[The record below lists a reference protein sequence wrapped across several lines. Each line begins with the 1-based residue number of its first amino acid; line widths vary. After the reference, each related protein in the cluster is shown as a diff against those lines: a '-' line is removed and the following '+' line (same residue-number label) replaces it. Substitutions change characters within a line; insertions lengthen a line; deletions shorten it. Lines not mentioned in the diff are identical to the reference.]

1 MASEVTLTID
11 TRQMQAAL
19 AQYLERSRH
28 SIAFVINRKM
38 FHIAKRAYDLTPVAK
53 RQRILETFNVSQRER
68 VVKKGKHIGKIRRVT
83 NYSGI
88 TRSAYRIM
96 NWKRRKK
103 GLPGA
108 ARAEALRLVKQM
120 IAGRLRAVGTLR
132 SGWVG
137 AVVKL
142 KDALNEAF
150 EPYIKNVVK
159 QRGTAKLARPKSKNP
174 TGEIAYR
181 IVLKKKSG
189 EQIDPRV
196 VSALQKA
203 FDDEAS
209 DTVRHLASEL
219 QKEADKVNAR

>member
-53 RQRILETFNVSQRER
+53 RQHILDTFNVSQRER
-68 VVKKGKHIGKIRRVT
+68 TVKKGKHAGKIRRVT
-83 NYSGI
+83 NYSGL

-103 GLPGA
+103 GLPSA
-108 ARAEALRLVKQM
+108 ARSEALKLTKKM
-120 IAGRLRAVGTLR
+120 IASRLRAVGSLK
-132 SGWVG
+132 SGWIG
-137 AVVKL
+137 AIVKL
-142 KDALNEAF
+142 QEILSESF
-150 EPYIKNVVK
+150 VPLFKNTIRR
-159 QRGTAKLARPKSKNP
+159 RGRAKAARPTRNP
-174 TGEIAYR
+174 VGEIAYR
-181 IVLKKKSG
+181 LTVRRKDQ

-196 VSALQKA
+196 VSALQQA

-219 QKEADKVNAR
+219 QKEANKVNAR